1 MPASNHA
8 MIAENLTVGIP
19 LYNSAEFIRE
29 SLESIINQTV
39 LPKKIIII
47 DDGSTDGGLTFV
59 DDIIKRHDNIK
70 VIKQSNMGLTK
81 TLNKMLE
88 ICETPYLVRQDA
100 DDVSLPNRLA
110 LTCNTIYTNP
120 NAAVIYGEAR
130 YYANGMPGLRFRSTI
145 GTPEVLKEITRQ
157 GKLLSI
163 CHPSTTLHIRHVRD
177 VGGYRFG
184 LHAEDVDLWWRL
196 ALKHPI
202 AYNPNDFV
210 MYRANSKSV
219 SNSNIK
225 SQLISTS
232 YIQYLLLSEL
242 LKLKPRDIE
251 EIAAILQ
258 SIIGK
263 SYIEYRSKMKQANL
277 YLDSGD
283 RMAAAYALL
292 AAALARPIDFAQ
304 RLTESRVNWHK
315 SNKIHNS
322 FPVEKFIQYSKEL
335 WGVEL

>member
-1 MPASNHA
+1 MLNSNHFT
-8 MIAENLTVGIP
+8 IAENLTVGIP

-29 SLESIINQTV
+29 SLESVVSQTV

-47 DDGSTDGGLTFV
+47 DDGSTDEGLTFV
-59 DDIIKRHDNIK
+59 DDIIKRYDNIK
-70 VIKQSNMGLTK
+70 VIKQSNIGLTK

-110 LTCNTIYTNP
+110 LTCESISANP

-130 YYANGMPGLRFRSTI
+130 YYADGTPGLRFRSTV
-145 GTPEVLKEITRQ
+145 GTPEDLKELTKQ

-163 CHPSTTLHIRHVRD
+163 CHPSTTLHVRRVQS

-184 LHAEDVDLWWRL
+184 LNAEDVDLWWRL
-196 ALKHPI
+196 ALKYPI
-202 AYNPNDFV
+202 AYNPNEFV

-219 SNSNIK
+219 SNSNIE
-225 SQLISTS
+225 SQLIATS

-242 LKLKPRDIE
+242 LGLKSRDMD
-251 EIAAILQ
+251 EIAAVLRL
-258 SIIGK
+258 IIGK

-277 YLDSGD
+277 HLDSGN
-283 RMAAAYALL
+283 RTAAAYTLF
-292 AAALARPIDFAQ
+292 AAALARPVDFAQ
-304 RLTESRVNWHK
+304 RITESRINWHK

-322 FPVEKFIQYSKEL
+322 FPVEKFIQHSKEL
-335 WGVEL
+335 WGVKL